1 MPRDCDVACVNSMI
15 DDLAAECQDSAQEES
30 LDLFNID
37 DFGGDFFC
45 DHYLGVELC
54 GKSVAGVSYYLS
66 SLRMR
71 G

>member
-37 DFGGDFFC
+37 DFGP
-45 DHYLGVELC
+45 
-54 GKSVAGVSYYLS
+54 LS
-66 SLRMR
+66 WC
-71 G
+71 